1 MIHALKKR
9 WFLIALLTLIVT
21 GLGLGLTVESDQI
34 ERFREHVPTR
44 WVTAF
49 VLLLM
54 AYSLDSRQLKAS
66 FRAPAPVLWACSTN
80 YVLIPILGWSLMRL
94 QQTPDFTIGLM
105 IACSTPCTLAAC
117 SVWTRKAGG
126 NDAVSLLTTLSTNT
140 ACFLIAPFWL
150 TMAAG
155 TSIELDT
162 YDLAMKLILVVL
174 IPTLA
179 GQLLRQPR
187 HSEEFAVRNKTVIG
201 VIAQSSILFLVFLS
215 ACAGGVKLQGLDSV
229 SSQITGII
237 IVWLSC
243 IAIHLLA
250 LTAAWFGGGFLK
262 FDRKDRIGATFSGSQ
277 KTLPIG
283 VYLATDPRTFGG
295 SEAFLGQAVPFAV
308 FPMLMFHAS
317 QLFIDTIVAE
327 RMNRQNAAS
336 ESADSPASPQD
347 SASNRNGPDSESGI
361 DETASPGTQCNP
373 DGRHET

>member
-1 MIHALKKR
+1 MIDALKKR
-9 WFLIALLTLIVT
+9 WFLTALLVLIVT
-21 GLGLGLTVESDQI
+21 GIGLGLTVDAQRI
-34 ERFREHVPTR
+34 ETLRERIPTR

-66 FRAPAPVLWACSTN
+66 FRAPAPVLWACTVN
-80 YVLIPILGWSLMRL
+80 YVGIPMLGWCLMQF
-94 QQTPDFTIGLM
+94 QQIPDFTIGLM

-126 NDAVSLLTTLSTNT
+126 NDAVSLLTTLTTNT
-140 ACFLIAPFWL
+140 ACFLMAPFWL
-150 TMAAG
+150 TIAAG
-155 TSIELDT
+155 KSIQLDT
-162 YDLAMKLILVVL
+162 YDLGLKLVLVVL
-174 IPTLA
+174 VPTLI

-187 HSEEFAVRNKTVIG
+187 FSEEFARKNKTAIG

-215 ACAGGVKLQGLDSV
+215 ACAGGAKLQGQASLSTQLTALV
-229 SSQITGII
+229 V
-237 IVWLSC
+237 VWMC
-243 IAIHLLA
+243 CVAIHLLA
-250 LTAAWFGGGFLK
+250 LALAWSGGGLLK
-262 FDRKDRIGATFSGSQ
+262 FERKDRIGATFAGSQ

-327 RMNRQNAAS
+327 KLKQRGQ
-336 ESADSPASPQD
+336 SADSD
-347 SASNRNGPDSESGI
+347 RNVEQQKI
-361 DETASPGTQCNP
+361 DQSDDP
-373 DGRHET
+373 DGVTE